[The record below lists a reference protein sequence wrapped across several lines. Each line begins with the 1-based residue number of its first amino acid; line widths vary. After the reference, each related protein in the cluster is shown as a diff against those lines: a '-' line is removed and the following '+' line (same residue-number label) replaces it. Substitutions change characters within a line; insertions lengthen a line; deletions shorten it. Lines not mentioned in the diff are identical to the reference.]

1 MQPIDFNWGHG
12 PTSFTSPCSGM
23 CHGGMCNGG
32 DCWIVMEGKLDG
44 VFVGIVI
51 FIDHACVGVWCV
63 WATGFFTECG
73 T

>member
-1 MQPIDFNWGHG
+1 
-12 PTSFTSPCSGM
+12 M

-73 T
+73 S

>member
-1 MQPIDFNWGHG
+1 
-12 PTSFTSPCSGM
+12 M

-44 VFVGIVI
+44 VFVGTVI
-51 FIDHACVGVWCV
+51 FIDHGCVGVWCV
-63 WATGFFTECG
+63 WATGCFTHCG